1 MKTKILFT
9 LSFLLLLL
17 TFSDIQAQ
25 PPGERMRGPRENI
38 EVLKVAY
45 FTKHLSL
52 TTEEAE
58 KFWPL
63 YNSYS
68 GEVRKARQDN
78 KEDILAFEEDVLNIR
93 KRYRVDLKKIL
104 VSDERVNKALLAER
118 EFMNVVRKEL
128 QDRMEMRRKT
138 REKKDDGQE

>member
-1 MKTKILFT
+1 MKKTMLFFIGV
-9 LSFLLLLL
+9 LMVSLV
-17 TFSDIQAQ
+17 SAQ
-25 PPGERMRGPRENI
+25 EPQRKMMGQRQNI

-63 YNSYS
+63 YNGYTS
-68 GEVRKARQDN
+68 EVRKARGDH
-78 KEDILAFEEDVLNIR
+78 KEDILAFEESVLNIR
-93 KRYRVDLKKIL
+93 KKFKGDLKKIL
-104 VSDERVNKALLAER
+104 VTDERVNKALVAER

-128 QDRMEMRRKT
+128 QQRMEQRRKMRDSNKT
-138 REKKDDGQE
+138 TDQ

>member
-1 MKTKILFT
+1 MKKSILF
-9 LSFLLLLL
+9 LLFAFLF
-17 TFSDIQAQ
+17 TSAFAQ
-25 PPGERMRGPRENI
+25 MPGKSRSPRENI

-63 YNSYS
+63 YNTYFSD
-68 GEVRKARQDN
+68 VRKARQDN
-78 KEDILAFEEDVLNIR
+78 KEDIIAFEEAVLNIR
-93 KRYRVDLKKIL
+93 KRYKGELKKVL
-104 VSDERVNKALLAER
+104 ATDERVNKALVAER

-128 QDRMEMRRKT
+128 QQRVEKRRKMYQ
-138 REKKDDGQE
+138 EKTEQKSGM

>member
-1 MKTKILFT
+1 MKKTILFLIT
-9 LSFLLLLL
+9 VSAL
-17 TFSDIQAQ
+17 FSVMAQ
-25 PPGERMRGPRENI
+25 EPQRKMMGDRKNI

-63 YNSYS
+63 YNSYT
-68 GEVRKARQDN
+68 GDIRKARGDN
-78 KEDILAFEEDVLNIR
+78 KDDILAFEEAVLNIR
-93 KRYRVDLKKIL
+93 KKYKTDLKKIL
-104 VSDERVNKALLAER
+104 VTDERVNKALMAER

-128 QDRMEMRRKT
+128 QQRMEQRKRV
-138 REKKDDGQE
+138 REQKISDQ

>member
-1 MKTKILFT
+1 MKKSILF
-9 LSFLLLLL
+9 LLFAFLLTT
-17 TFSDIQAQ
+17 TFAQ
-25 PPGERMRGPRENI
+25 MTGKSRSPRENI

-63 YNSYS
+63 YNMYFVD
-68 GEVRKARQDN
+68 VRKARQDN
-78 KEDILAFEEDVLNIR
+78 KEDIIAFEEAVLNIR
-93 KRYRVDLKKIL
+93 KRYKGELKKVL
-104 VSDERVNKALLAER
+104 ATDERVNKALVAER

-128 QDRMEMRRKT
+128 QQRVEKRKKMYQ
-138 REKKDDGQE
+138 EKTEQKSGI

>member
-1 MKTKILFT
+1 MKQTMLFFIGVLMVCVVT
-9 LSFLLLLL
+9 
-17 TFSDIQAQ
+17 AQ
-25 PPGERMRGPRENI
+25 EPQRKMMGQRQNI

-63 YNSYS
+63 YNAYTS
-68 GEVRKARQDN
+68 EVRKARGEH
-78 KEDILAFEEDVLNIR
+78 KEDILAFEEAVLNIR
-93 KRYRVDLKKIL
+93 KKFRGDLKKVL
-104 VSDERVNKALLAER
+104 VTDDRVNKALVAER

-128 QDRMEMRRKT
+128 QQRMEQRRKM
-138 REKKDDGQE
+138 REPNKTDQ

>member
-1 MKTKILFT
+1 MKKIIIFFIAVLGV
-9 LSFLLLLL
+9 SFV
-17 TFSDIQAQ
+17 TAQ
-25 PPGERMRGPRENI
+25 EPPRKMMGQRQNI

-63 YNSYS
+63 YNGYIS
-68 GEVRKARQDN
+68 EVKKARHDH
-78 KEDILAFEEDVLNIR
+78 KEDILAFEETVLNIR
-93 KRYRVDLKKIL
+93 KKFKGELKKIL
-104 VSDERVNKALLAER
+104 VTDERVNKALLAER

-128 QDRMEMRRKT
+128 QQRMDQRKRV
-138 REKKDDGQE
+138 REEKTGQ

>member
-1 MKTKILFT
+1 MKKTILFLIT
-9 LSFLLLLL
+9 VFVL
-17 TFSDIQAQ
+17 FSAMAQ
-25 PPGERMRGPRENI
+25 EPQRKMMGDRKNI

-63 YNSYS
+63 YNSYT
-68 GEVRKARQDN
+68 GDIRKARGDN
-78 KEDILAFEEDVLNIR
+78 KDDILAFEEAVLNIR
-93 KRYRVDLKKIL
+93 KRYKTDLKKIL
-104 VSDERVNKALLAER
+104 VTDERVNKALMAER

-128 QDRMEMRRKT
+128 QQRMEQRKKV
-138 REKKDDGQE
+138 REQKTTDQ

>member
-1 MKTKILFT
+1 MKKNILF
-9 LSFLLLLL
+9 LLFAFFF
-17 TFSDIQAQ
+17 TSAFAQ
-25 PPGERMRGPRENI
+25 VSERSRSPRENI

-63 YNSYS
+63 YNAYFTD
-68 GEVRKARQDN
+68 VRKARQEN
-78 KEDILAFEEDVLNIR
+78 KEDIIAFEEAVLNIR
-93 KRYRVDLKKIL
+93 KRYKGELKKIL
-104 VSDERVNKALLAER
+104 ATDERVNKALVAER

-128 QDRMEMRRKT
+128 QQRVEKRKKMYQ
-138 REKKDDGQE
+138 EKTQQKSGI

>member
-1 MKTKILFT
+1 MKKTVLIFV
-9 LSFLLLLL
+9 SFLCLIS
-17 TFSDIQAQ
+17 FEVMAQ
-25 PPGERMRGPRENI
+25 TQQPGERMRSSRENI

-78 KEDILAFEEDVLNIR
+78 KEDILAFEEAVLNIR

-104 VSDERVNKALLAER
+104 VSDERVNKALVAER

-128 QDRMEMRRKT
+128 QQRMEQRRKM
-138 REKKDDGQE
+138 REKTGG

>member
-1 MKTKILFT
+1 MKTRILYT
-9 LSFLLLLL
+9 ISFVL
-17 TFSDIQAQ
+17 FFISVANVQAQ
-25 PPGERMRGPRENI
+25 PPGERMRPPRENI

-58 KFWPL
+58 KFWPM

-68 GEVRKARQDN
+68 TEVRKARHDN
-78 KEDILAFEEDVLNIR
+78 KEDILAFEEAVLNIR
-93 KRYRVDLKKIL
+93 KRYRIELKKVLI
-104 VSDERVNKALLAER
+104 SDERVNKALVAER

-128 QDRMEMRRKT
+128 QERMELRRKA
-138 REKKDDGQE
+138 REKKDGGE

>member
-1 MKTKILFT
+1 MKTKILFAAF
-9 LSFLLLLL
+9 FLLFFIA
-17 TFSDIQAQ
+17 TSYVQAQ
-25 PPGERMRGPRENI
+25 PPDERMRGPRENI

-78 KEDILAFEEDVLNIR
+78 KEDILAFEEAVLNIR
-93 KRYRVDLKKIL
+93 KRYRGDLKKIL
-104 VSDERVNKALLAER
+104 VSDERVNKALVAER

-128 QDRMEMRRKT
+128 QDRMELRRKA
-138 REKKDDGQE
+138 REKKDGI

>member
-1 MKTKILFT
+1 MKTRILYT
-9 LSFLLLLL
+9 ISFVL
-17 TFSDIQAQ
+17 FFISVVNVQAQ
-25 PPGERMRGPRENI
+25 PPGERMRPPRENI

-58 KFWPL
+58 KFWPM

-68 GEVRKARQDN
+68 AEVRKARQDN
-78 KEDILAFEEDVLNIR
+78 KEDILAFEEAVLNIR
-93 KRYRVDLKKIL
+93 KRYRVELKKVL

-128 QDRMEMRRKT
+128 QDRMELRRKV
-138 REKKDDGQE
+138 REKKDDGQ

>member
-1 MKTKILFT
+1 MKTSRLLF
-9 LSFLLLLL
+9 LFFLL
-17 TFSDIQAQ
+17 FSSFGLMAQTQQAREQ
-25 PPGERMRGPRENI
+25 MRGQRENI

-63 YNSYS
+63 YNGYS
-68 GEVRKARQDN
+68 GEVRKARQEN
-78 KEDILAFEEDVLNIR
+78 KEDILAFEEAVLNIR
-93 KRYRVDLKKIL
+93 KRYRGDLKKIL
-104 VSDERVNKALLAER
+104 VSDERVNKALVAER

-128 QDRMEMRRKT
+128 QQRMELRRKM
-138 REKKDDGQE
+138 REKKDGQ

>member
-1 MKTKILFT
+1 MKKIILLFIT
-9 LSFLLLLL
+9 VFALSSLM
-17 TFSDIQAQ
+17 AQ
-25 PPGERMRGPRENI
+25 EPQRKMMGERKNI

-63 YNSYS
+63 YNSYTADI
-68 GEVRKARQDN
+68 RKARGDN
-78 KEDILAFEEDVLNIR
+78 KDDILAFEEAVLNIR
-93 KRYRVDLKKIL
+93 KKYKTDLKKIL
-104 VSDERVNKALLAER
+104 VTDERVNKALMAER

-128 QDRMEMRRKT
+128 QQRMEQRKKV
-138 REKKDDGQE
+138 REQKITDQ

>member
-1 MKTKILFT
+1 MKTRILFT
-9 LSFLLLLL
+9 ISFLLLL
-17 TFSDIQAQ
+17 TAGSYVQAQ
-25 PPGERMRGPRENI
+25 PPGERMRPPRENI

-58 KFWPL
+58 KFWPM

-68 GEVRKARQDN
+68 AEVRKARQDN
-78 KEDILAFEEDVLNIR
+78 KEDILAFEEAVLNIR

-104 VSDERVNKALLAER
+104 ISDERVNKALVAER

-128 QDRMEMRRKT
+128 QERMELRRKA
-138 REKKDDGQE
+138 REKKDDGQ